1 MSKPTKAKKKAAQE
15 LKTGTYVYSAFKP
28 RDEFQKKAV
37 ETILENPISFI
48 YGVAGTGKTT
58 VAVGC
63 ALRLLMT
70 DAINSIVVT
79 RPYVT
84 AGEKLGY
91 LPGNIE
97 EKFDPFIMPIKM
109 ILEKLVGKATAGR
122 YFASNKIIMMPL
134 AFMRGMTFEKSFVIM
149 DEAQNSTCEQMYLAL
164 TRLGKDSKLCITGDE
179 FQTDIEKGS
188 KNGLTD
194 AINRLKDIPGIGHF
208 EFPPESCQRHE
219 LVSKIDAR
227 YKINNKN
234 IKN

>member
-1 MSKPTKAKKKAAQE
+1 MSKNTKAKKKAAQE

-28 RDEFQKKAV
+28 RDSFQQSAV
-37 ETILENPISFI
+37 DTVLGNPVSIL

-63 ALRLLMT
+63 ALRMLMAGEIDT
-70 DAINSIVVT
+70 IVVT

-97 EKFDPFIMPIKM
+97 EKFDPFVMPIKM

-122 YFASNKIIMMPL
+122 YFASNKVMILPL
-134 AFMRGMTFEKSFVIM
+134 AYMRGMTFEKSFVIM
-149 DEAQNSTCEQMYLAL
+149 DEAQNSSCEQMHLLL
-164 TRLGKDSKLCITGDE
+164 TRLGKNSKICIAGDE
-179 FQTDIEKGS
+179 FQTDLEKSS

-194 AINRLKDIPGIGHF
+194 ALNRLKGVEGIGMF
-208 EFPPESCQRHE
+208 EFPPESCQRHA
-219 LVSKIDAR
+219 LVAQIDSR
-227 YKINNKN
+227 YKTSSKSS
-234 IKN
+234 K